1 MFVSGETAQ
10 KLAYSLSYIAMI
22 EFSYH
27 VIGIGSSFSSM
38 DLTAL
43 TLAQMKKTLEDIK
56 KMVKI
61 ILSTPLKTAGKK
73 VLTAMNCLENKQ
85 VAEAVMEFREAKK
98 DAQTAYEYAKGQG
111 KSLENLKQVETAF
124 QIIVLAKV
132 CILSYDEESKTME
145 PFYVL
150 DDDKQRTIANELERD
165 CHDFL
170 EYHASVKVGVFSLN
184 KDTKNFELK
193 SMKNKILKCLYPYI
207 SEGKKYTCAN
217 KELPMS
223 FEIECDPTL
232 MPDEKKDATLLI
244 LGFRGYERKK
254 VTELFYKNR
263 DGDVVSYKSSEEI
276 GFYGTSKSKNKI
288 RLGPFKYFVIYPDDL
303 GLTKFLQ
310 TTDHETIFFAEFL
323 KSCWKIPSPGQFVEH
338 DSFRDGVFFL
348 YRSSG
353 NAWCCSPNVG
363 RTDDD
368 PKCMLRNIPREST
381 EELGEMP
388 PLSGWEYFSK
398 DGEWVKYEDSFPADC
413 FNTFDSVDVKDFTSK
428 PWAALDRSKFKDE
441 IFITASAEWIETEF
455 IYRFA
460 SLCLGFYAVYKE
472 TQHKHSCVYKLT
484 GGNWFI
490 YKTEEGRW
498 GIDDSVGD
506 NNPMVYNDSSPH
518 SEWPPETGW
527 KLRHKALPSP
537 FRVFIKINPLE
548 K

>member
-73 VLTAMNCLENKQ
+73 VLTAINCLENKQ
-85 VAEAVMEFREAKK
+85 VAEAIMKFRAAED
-98 DAQTAYEYAKGQG
+98 DALTAYEYAKGQG

-132 CILSYDEESKTME
+132 CSLSYDEESKTIE

-170 EYHASVKVGVFSLN
+170 EYHGNVKVGVFSLN

-217 KELPMS
+217 KELPMN
-223 FEIECDPTL
+223 FEIECDAAL

-244 LGFRGYERKK
+244 LGFRRNERKK

-263 DGDVVSYKSSEEI
+263 DGDVVSDNSCRKIWFNE
-276 GFYGTSKSKNKI
+276 TKKSKNKVRFVLVKYLVI
-288 RLGPFKYFVIYPDDL
+288 SPVNLGH
-303 GLTKFLQ
+303 TKFVQ
-310 TTDHETIFFAEFL
+310 TTDHETIFFAKYFKPCCKDPNRTRYEEL
-323 KSCWKIPSPGQFVEH
+323 LSYTGAP
-338 DSFRDGVFFL
+338 FFL

-353 NAWCCSPNVG
+353 NAWFCSPNV
-363 RTDDD
+363 RKTDDD
-368 PKCMLRNIPREST
+368 PECMLRNIPREST
-381 EELGEMP
+381 EELRKMP
-388 PLSGWEYFSK
+388 PLSGWEYFSE
-398 DGEWVKYEDSFPADC
+398 DEEWVKYEDSFPADC
-413 FNTFDSVDVKDFTSK
+413 FNTLDNLDVKDFTSK

-441 IFITASAEWIETEF
+441 IIITASVEDIERYIGADF
-455 IYRFA
+455 GD
-460 SLCLGFYAVYKE
+460 CLGLYAVYKE
-472 TQHKHSCVYKLT
+472 TQHKHSCVYKKT
-484 GGNWFI
+484 GGGLCI

-498 GIDDSVGD
+498 CIHYSVGD
-506 NNPMVYNDSSPH
+506 ADPWRYNDSSPH

>member
-73 VLTAMNCLENKQ
+73 VLTAINCLENKQ
-85 VAEAVMEFREAKK
+85 VAEAIMKFRAAED
-98 DAQTAYEYAKGQG
+98 DALTAYEYAKGQG
-111 KSLENLKQVETAF
+111 KSLENLKEVETAF

-132 CILSYDEESKTME
+132 CSLSYDEESKTME

-170 EYHASVKVGVFSLN
+170 EYHGNVKVGVFSLN

-217 KELPMS
+217 KELPMN
-223 FEIECDPTL
+223 FEIKCDAAL
-232 MPDEKKDATLLI
+232 LPDEKKDATLLI

-254 VTELFYKNR
+254 VTELFYKDR
-263 DGDVVSYKSSEEI
+263 DGDVVSDNSCRRIWFDETEK
-276 GFYGTSKSKNKI
+276 FKNKV
-288 RLGPFKYFVIYPDDL
+288 RFGPVKYSVIFPDWL
-303 GLTKFLQ
+303 SHTKFVQ
-310 TTDHETIFFAEFL
+310 TTGHETIFFARKFR
-323 KSCWKIPSPGQFVEH
+323 SCCKNLYEI
-338 DSFRDGVFFL
+338 FFL

-353 NAWCCSPNVG
+353 NAWFCSPNVR

-368 PKCMLRNIPREST
+368 PKCMLRNIPRENT
-381 EELGEMP
+381 EELREMP
-388 PLSGWEYFSK
+388 PLSGWEYFSEG
-398 DGEWVKYEDSFPADC
+398 GEWVKYADSFPADC
-413 FNTFDSVDVKDFTSK
+413 FYTLDSLDDVKDFTSQ
-428 PWAALDRSKFKDE
+428 PWAALDRSKFEDE
-441 IFITASAEWIETEF
+441 IIITASVECIENYHF
-455 IYRFA
+455 FSRH
-460 SLCLGFYAVYKE
+460 CLGLYAVYEE
-472 TQHKHSCVYKLT
+472 TQHEHSCVYKMT
-484 GGNWFI
+484 GGNMFI

-498 GIDDSVGD
+498 CIDYSVGD
-506 NNPMVYNDSSPH
+506 NDPFVYNDSSPH
-518 SEWPPETGW
+518 NEWPPETEW
-527 KLRHKALPSP
+527 ESRFLDFPSS
-537 FRVFIKINPLE
+537 FRVCIKINPLE